1 MNVPEMIF
9 ILYQLEDL
17 KVNNKLVE
25 ARELVKRELE
35 KLEKIEESN

>member
-1 MNVPEMIF
+1 MNVPKMIF

>member
-35 KLEKIEESN
+35 KLEKSEESN

>member
-25 ARELVKRELE
+25 ARELVKRELD
-35 KLEKIEESN
+35 KLEKSEESN

>member
-35 KLEKIEESN
+35 KLKKIEESN

>member
-17 KVNNKLVE
+17 KVSNKLVE